1 MPWISLD
8 ERAGP
13 PGPHGGEQP
22 SAQSIRCGLCSWET
36 ENAYWGPKKA
46 RAEAGV
52 WWPKEDEHQGEGEH
66 SLCPQC
72 ASRENERARQSY
84 RSTSLNV
91 EAVMSEYWRAAEA
104 RVGEPAGNAAAREE
118 REGSP
123 APVWVDL
130 PRAQGEVDE
139 LCAQGA
145 ESQARVKLPWP
156 LARRLMMGVT
166 TDTDGKVQ
174 RTTHGLPTA
183 FCLAQKE
190 DLMQNVAEVREEPPE
205 SATSSPDP
213 ESGGAASEFFTDAA
227 LTRRLGEV
235 AAELLGS
242 SVPQPSALASEPS
255 APPVLRLDS
264 WLSSELVQLVQRFC
278 DVQSDFGGC
287 RRPHSR

>member
-1 MPWISLD
+1 M
-8 ERAGP
+8 
-13 PGPHGGEQP
+13 
-22 SAQSIRCGLCSWET
+22 
-36 ENAYWGPKKA
+36 
-46 RAEAGV
+46 
-52 WWPKEDEHQGEGEH
+52 
-66 SLCPQC
+66 
-72 ASRENERARQSY
+72 
-84 RSTSLNV
+84 
-91 EAVMSEYWRAAEA
+91 
-104 RVGEPAGNAAAREE
+104 
-118 REGSP
+118 
-123 APVWVDL
+123 
-130 PRAQGEVDE
+130 
-139 LCAQGA
+139 
-145 ESQARVKLPWP
+145 
-156 LARRLMMGVT
+156 
-166 TDTDGKVQ
+166 Q

-183 FCLAQKE
+183 FCLAHKE
-190 DLMQNVAEVREEPPE
+190 DLMQNVAEVREEPPESEEESWEVGEEPPE